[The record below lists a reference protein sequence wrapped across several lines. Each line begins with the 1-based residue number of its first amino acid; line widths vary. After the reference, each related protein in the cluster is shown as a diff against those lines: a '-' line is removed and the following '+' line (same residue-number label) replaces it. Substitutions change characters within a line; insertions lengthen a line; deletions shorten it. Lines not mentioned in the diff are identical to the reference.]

1 MKICFPIR
9 KQNGDEYSTVEEVM
23 GLTGRESH
31 GSWLAGTNQLWHGG
45 IHISQT
51 SAPGSVLTAD
61 NADSAV
67 PLQCMAKGEVVAW
80 RLNQDYKKAD
90 YSGKELKYSTTFI
103 LVKSI
108 CQPDPEKENCW
119 LEFYSLYMGLAPLSA
134 FSKSLCYKAKT
145 DVKKRA
151 ASNYVS
157 SASSD
162 RIAAAPPK
170 CGTLTKDKRV
180 VVLKQTQF
188 RNDGQTQPFGLA
200 RSLSDS
206 GEMEDETFWV
216 TLQPEF
222 MEPDEEQYVQMPA
235 WMQKAVALGKFD
247 EVVKPPEKLEMA
259 AGDAVGFLGE
269 DIAPAGRSNTDSC
282 HYVHIEVISN
292 DTRMPEFLN
301 NPAGITSGQ
310 KYIRLHPGADLYTK
324 SGEGEQSVFTKT
336 TSQTEKDS
344 GKILCVADCYPFEDS
359 QHRTWYKV
367 SDNSW
372 MSRDGVD
379 LLNQYDLKELGFN
392 TLEEAPSPDVSKSLR
407 EDWVK
412 GAYNWLSER
421 VGKERGIQQKQVSA
435 FYKNLVKKIDSDGDG
450 ELSGKELYNALHH
463 PELGLRDIVARL
475 IVKHDSEWF
484 GGSSH
489 HRWNVFFQNYDRL
502 RVAYAKQWLDDSE
515 WMSQVDAFKEGKPVW
530 HFHPVMFLSNLADI
544 NVHKRR
550 DNNLGTL
557 SSHYE
562 TGGRGSRTVSGGVGD
577 AGGVSYGSYQMTS
590 QTTKKIHGELRVII
604 GGTVK
609 IFVTSGDFRWRS
621 EFANLTPGTTAFTS
635 KWKELVDAHPDDFKD
650 AEHQFIKETH
660 FDKLVQHTINET
672 NVDVRYHS
680 HTLND
685 VVWSTAVHHGPEN
698 NVIIN
703 AINATGFTP
712 AENKIY
718 DEALIKAIYQ
728 ERGRKKTDGK
738 LAYFSKNSL
747 EVQAGVSSRF
757 IREGKEALERL
768 KNESDY

>member
-1 MKICFPIR
+1 MRRSVIIPVVLHSLVAVATLMWLLWYFIPTG
-9 KQNGDEYSTVEEVM
+9 NVFN
-23 GLTGRESH
+23 GLTTLLILI
-31 GSWLAGTNQLWHGG
+31 LAGWYVYKNSRSEEPASDGTLPAAELPLLDTQGPVVLVCGDGLEALFQGG
-45 IHISQT
+45 
-51 SAPGSVLTAD
+51 PLRKTAQGWWLRAGD
-61 NADSAV
+61 VS
-67 PLQCMAKGEVVAW
+67 
-80 RLNQDYKKAD
+80 RL
-90 YSGKELKYSTTFI
+90 
-103 LVKSI
+103 
-108 CQPDPEKENCW
+108 
-119 LEFYSLYMGLAPLSA
+119 
-134 FSKSLCYKAKT
+134 T
-145 DVKKRA
+145 DVVR
-151 ASNYVS
+151 S
-157 SASSD
+157 
-162 RIAAAPPK
+162 I
-170 CGTLTKDKRV
+170 
-180 VVLKQTQF
+180 QTQF
-188 RNDGQTQPFGLA
+188 PRQVGQLSVMYLCLA
-200 RSLSDS
+200 DHHQDEAVLRSALKTLRQQCKQIKSLTGFTLPVVLSAEFS
-206 GEMEDETFWV
+206 GPETPWIIV
-216 TLQPEF
+216 RG
-222 MEPDEEQYVQMPA
+222 D
-235 WMQKAVALGKFD
+235 
-247 EVVKPPEKLEMA
+247 KPIVCP
-259 AGDAVGFLGE
+259 V
-269 DIAPAGRSNTDSC
+269 IAPAGRSNTDSC